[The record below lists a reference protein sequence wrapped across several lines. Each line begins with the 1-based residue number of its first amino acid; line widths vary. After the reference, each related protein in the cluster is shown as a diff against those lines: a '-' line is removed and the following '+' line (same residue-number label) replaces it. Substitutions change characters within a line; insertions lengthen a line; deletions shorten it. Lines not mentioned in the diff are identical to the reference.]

1 MKEMDKE
8 EITALERA
16 EYVVQTLK
24 LLQEL
29 PLDEQAKVL
38 EVAIRV
44 IRTQQ
49 M

>member
-16 EYVVQTLK
+16 EYVVRTLQ

-29 PLDEQAKVL
+29 PMDEQAKVL